1 MSRLGEIL
9 RESRG
14 KESRVQF
21 ARKLGLSYT
30 FVRAMEHGLR
40 FPSDKVLM
48 EIAQRLELD
57 SEKLLLA
64 AYCDRSPLLAKVLAG
79 RGIEIAAHQPE
90 GAGGEVEEK
99 AEAEEE
105 PSPEGKEPP
114 YQVANRF

>member
-40 FPSDKVLM
+40 FPSDKVLT

-57 SEKLLLA
+57 AEELLLA
-64 AYCDRSPLLAKVLAG
+64 AYCDRSPALATVLAG
-79 RGIEIAAHQPE
+79 RGIAIAAHQPE
-90 GAGGEVEEK
+90 GAPEET
-99 AEAEEE
+99 EEE
-105 PSPEGKEPP
+105 PPREGTPP
-114 YQVANRF
+114 AVQVAKRF